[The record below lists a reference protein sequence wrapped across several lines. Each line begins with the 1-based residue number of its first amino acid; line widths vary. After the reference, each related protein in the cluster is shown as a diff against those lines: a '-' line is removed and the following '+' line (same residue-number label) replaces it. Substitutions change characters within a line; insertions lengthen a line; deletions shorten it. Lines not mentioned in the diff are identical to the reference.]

1 MVERVL
7 VLALI
12 AAALLLFGLMLRW
25 RSRRYRRGGALDLLR
40 TGNTRPLVM
49 AFSTPECV
57 PCRTQQKPALVEL
70 QRRFPGRVEVR
81 EVDATAQP
89 QLAERFGI
97 MTVPSTV
104 VVDAYGR
111 VVAINHGMTRWEKLA
126 AQLRLNGTLPS
137 ATGRWV
143 VRR

>member
-1 MVERVL
+1 MIERL
-7 VLALI
+7 LILALI
-12 AAALLLFGLMLRW
+12 AAALLLLWLALRW

-40 TGNTRPLVM
+40 TGSRRPLVM

-57 PCRTQQKPALVEL
+57 PCRTQQRPALAEL

-81 EVDATAQP
+81 EVDATVQP
-89 QLAERFGI
+89 HLAERFGI

-104 VVDAYGR
+104 VVDLFGR

-126 AQLRLNGTLPS
+126 VQMRLNGARPPTRGS
-137 ATGRWV
+137 GSD
-143 VRR
+143 